1 MSTETK
7 KRKPMK
13 INEVGL
19 KGWYTLKTTFKIIEV
34 QVNEN
39 IRMGKCIDNKGN
51 SFYLELDESILPN
64 LTSSSIYRS
73 IVHMDV
79 QDVVKILHETNDIC
93 CVTYLGDEDGKK
105 YEVTG
110 FVTEKDAIFGTTTI
124 DCVKTGNFHTIPN
137 KNILSLIFRDI
148 KYYSNEQQEEDNL

>member
-1 MSTETK
+1 MMGNDIIK
-7 KRKPMK
+7 KHMK

-39 IRMGKCIDNKGN
+39 IRMAKCIDNRSN
-51 SFYLELDESILPN
+51 EFYLELDESILPN
-64 LTSSSIYRS
+64 LTSSSIYRN
-73 IVHMDV
+73 IENLDV

-93 CVTYLGDEDGKK
+93 CVTYLGHEDGKK
-105 YEVTG
+105 YEVIG

-124 DCVKTGNFHTIPN
+124 DCVKTGNFHVIPN
-137 KNILSLIFRDI
+137 KNILSLIFRDV
-148 KYYSNEQQEEDNL
+148 KYYSYEQQEEDSL

>member
-1 MSTETK
+1 
-7 KRKPMK
+7 MK
-13 INEVGL
+13 LNEVGL

-39 IRMGKCIDNKGN
+39 IRMAKCIDNRG
-51 SFYLELDESILPN
+51 SEFYLELDESILHN
-64 LTSSSIYRS
+64 LTSSSIYRT
-73 IVHMDV
+73 IVHMDI
-79 QDVVKILHETNDIC
+79 QDIVKILHETNDIC
-93 CVTYLGDEDGKK
+93 CVTYLGDDGNK

-148 KYYSNEQQEEDNL
+148 KYYSNEQQEEDSL

>member
-1 MSTETK
+1 
-7 KRKPMK
+7 MK
-13 INEVGL
+13 LNEVGL
-19 KGWYTLKTTFKIIEV
+19 QGWYTLKTTFKIIEV

-39 IRMGKCIDNKGN
+39 IRMGKCIDNHGN

-64 LTSSSIYRS
+64 LTSSSIYRN
-73 IVHMDV
+73 IENLDV

-93 CVTYLGDEDGKK
+93 CVTYLGDDGKK

-110 FVTEKDAIFGTTTI
+110 FVTEKDAIFGTTNI
-124 DCVKTGNFHTIPN
+124 DHVKTGNIHTISN
-137 KNILSLIFRDI
+137 KNILSLIYRDV